1 MVRGSSSRKNICM
14 CRSSFPV
21 GDPRSMGAFPSMS
34 SFRGMGFQFT
44 HDAIGEPSER
54 SDGRSVVE
62 RNSLRSSS
70 LVLSALSRNTFAS
83 PLYGWSKASSIGT

>member
-54 SDGRSVVE
+54 SDGSSVVE